1 MGAVVLTRQGRAG
14 FTLVEVIVALLLLT
28 TAVLGMAGSAS
39 RLATTTATSELRAL
53 ARQSVEDRLARIR
66 MDPRYGAL
74 DTLYAGVESGLFS
87 IPGITR
93 TTTVTHVTQTT
104 PLVLDYRRI
113 AVTVEGTFLTTP
125 ISRQI
130 VIAAP

>member
-1 MGAVVLTRQGRAG
+1 MLSRPGRSG

-28 TAVLGMAGSAS
+28 TAVLGLAGSATT
-39 RLATTTATSELRAL
+39 LATTSATAELRAL
-53 ARQSVEDRLARIR
+53 ALQSVEDRLARIR
-66 MDPRYGAL
+66 MDPRYGEL
-74 DTLYAGVESGLFS
+74 DSLYAGVESGLFS

-113 AVTVEGTFLTTP
+113 AVSVEGTMLTKP